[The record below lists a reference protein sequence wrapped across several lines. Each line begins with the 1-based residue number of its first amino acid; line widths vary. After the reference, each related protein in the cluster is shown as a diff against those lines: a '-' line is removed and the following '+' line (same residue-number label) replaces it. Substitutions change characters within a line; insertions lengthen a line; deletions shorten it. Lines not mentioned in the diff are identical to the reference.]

1 MAFKMNRPA
10 KMHGPRKSSMNKYGK
25 TADSGLY
32 YNSKMGPMQMHSPS
46 ALKQMEEG
54 MEAEGGGMEEM
65 MDMMGGGAPEGG
77 GPAEG
82 APVEKEG
89 GGGEKPKTISFDETE
104 MEGGDMGEVKQD
116 ESGTYVIVPNEDGL
130 GNFPPNTK
138 VIIPE
143 AMVTE
148 TGAEVG
154 ELLTGGS
161 YSATLNANG
170 EYELTS
176 TDSEDM
182 FKGEGDPN
190 TPAPG
195 AEGMEP
201 PVE

>member
-10 KMHGPRKSSMNKYGK
+10 KMHGPRKSSINKYGK

-65 MDMMGGGAPEGG
+65 MGMMGGGAPEGG

-89 GGGEKPKTISFDETE
+89 AKQIFGQE
-104 MEGGDMGEVKQD
+104 MKVK
-116 ESGTYVIVPNEDGL
+116 EDGTIVIDSET
-130 GNFPPNTK
+130 GIEGVPP
-138 VIIPE
+138 
-143 AMVTE
+143 
-148 TGAEVG
+148 GAEVKDPDG
-154 ELLTGGS
+154 ILEFTEDGGDKYVMDENYTFEVEGNTVIITGVEEG
-161 YSATLNANG
+161 
-170 EYELTS
+170 
-176 TDSEDM
+176 
-182 FKGEGDPN
+182 GDPN